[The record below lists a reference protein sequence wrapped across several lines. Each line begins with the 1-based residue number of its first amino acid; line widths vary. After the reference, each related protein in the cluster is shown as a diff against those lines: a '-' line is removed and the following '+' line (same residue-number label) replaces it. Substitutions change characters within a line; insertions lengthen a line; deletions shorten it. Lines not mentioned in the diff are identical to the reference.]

1 MIGKLNVYRYKIKS
15 VRKLPLKD
23 RTNSFHNEKKIAS
36 NGSTFNQ
43 NKLFFFPIVQ
53 YQEKLSKNQDSFVQ
67 LRKEKD
73 EMQQDFW

>member
-1 MIGKLNVYRYKIKS
+1 M
-15 VRKLPLKD
+15 D
-23 RTNSFHNEKKIAS
+23 RLLLRINY
-36 NGSTFNQ
+36 
-43 NKLFFFPIVQ
+43 FFPIVQ